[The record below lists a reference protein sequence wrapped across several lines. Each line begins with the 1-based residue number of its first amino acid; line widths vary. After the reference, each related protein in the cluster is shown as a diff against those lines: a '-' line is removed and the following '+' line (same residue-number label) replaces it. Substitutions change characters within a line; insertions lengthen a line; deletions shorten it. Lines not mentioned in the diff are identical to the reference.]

1 MLTVFKP
8 FGMTPKELVDEYV
21 KIRGA
26 KKGAFSGRLDP
37 MACGVMK
44 IYFDDDC
51 KLANVDDKLNKT
63 YRFVMI
69 FGIGSTSCDL
79 LGFPSI
85 STDEGKA
92 VTKEMIES
100 CINTGEMIQT
110 QPVHSSFIVKNKDGV
125 RNPLWWWAL
134 HNRLDEVDV
143 PSFKRTL
150 YSLEVKS
157 ISQKT
162 MNNISATAIERI
174 NMIDKEH
181 TFRQDEIIDAWRKT
195 SEINKEFYTAE
206 LVASVSSGFYIR
218 QLVSDIGDALHMKT
232 TTFEIERLCYN

>member
-69 FGIGSTSCDL
+69 FGIGSTSQSIDTDPWKHRDDVWGLGSL
-79 LGFPSI
+79 L
-85 STDEGKA
+85 
-92 VTKEMIES
+92 
-100 CINTGEMIQT
+100 
-110 QPVHSSFIVKNKDGV
+110 
-125 RNPLWWWAL
+125 
-134 HNRLDEVDV
+134 
-143 PSFKRTL
+143 
-150 YSLEVKS
+150 
-157 ISQKT
+157 ISQ
-162 MNNISATAIERI
+162 
-174 NMIDKEH
+174 NMMILS
-181 TFRQDEIIDAWRKT
+181 I
-195 SEINKEFYTAE
+195 
-206 LVASVSSGFYIR
+206 
-218 QLVSDIGDALHMKT
+218 
-232 TTFEIERLCYN
+232 